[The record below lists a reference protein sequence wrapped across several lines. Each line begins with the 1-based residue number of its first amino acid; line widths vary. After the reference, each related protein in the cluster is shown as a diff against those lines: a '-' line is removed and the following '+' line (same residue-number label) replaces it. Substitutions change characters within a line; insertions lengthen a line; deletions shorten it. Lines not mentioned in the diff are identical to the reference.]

1 MAELMITGI
10 QGLSQP
16 ISADLL
22 DTMST
27 QDRIANVEH
36 LVYYLVMNLV
46 SQEVL
51 EIVTVDPEPL
61 WEITDQILV

>member
-16 ISADLL
+16 ISVDLL
-22 DTMST
+22 NTMSA
-27 QDRIANVEH
+27 QDRIANVENW
-36 LVYYLVMNLV
+36 VYYLVMNLV

-51 EIVTVDPEPL
+51 DTVTVDPGPL
-61 WEITDQILV
+61 WEITDRILV